1 MLGGGGRDANWE
13 WSFKNAFP
21 VVALLLGLEL
31 GGENL
36 KYFESVNL
44 HAEVDWQDNP
54 VMKLSVEH
62 VC

>member
-13 WSFKNAFP
+13 WSVKHALQ
-21 VVALLLGLEL
+21 VVALLLGVELE
-31 GGENL
+31 GENL

-44 HAEVDWQDNP
+44 QAEVDWQDNS

>member
-13 WSFKNAFP
+13 WSGKNAFP
-21 VVALLLGLEL
+21 VVALLLYVEL

-44 HAEVDWQDNP
+44 QAEVDWQDNS

>member
-1 MLGGGGRDANWE
+1 MLGGGGTDANWE
-13 WSFKNAFP
+13 WSVKNAFS

-36 KYFESVNL
+36 EYFESVNL
-44 HAEVDWQDNP
+44 QAEVDWQDNS

>member
-21 VVALLLGLEL
+21 VVALLLGVEL
-31 GGENL
+31 GGKNL

-44 HAEVDWQDNP
+44 QAEVDW
-54 VMKLSVEH
+54 
-62 VC
+62 

>member
-13 WSFKNAFP
+13 WSFKNAFQ

-31 GGENL
+31 GGKN
-36 KYFESVNL
+36 KIYFESVNL
-44 HAEVDWQDNP
+44 QAEVDWQDNS

>member
-13 WSFKNAFP
+13 WSVKNALQ
-21 VVALLLGLEL
+21 VVAVLLGE
-31 GGENL
+31 GENL

-44 HAEVDWQDNP
+44 QAEVDWQDNL

>member
-1 MLGGGGRDANWE
+1 MLGGGGTDANWE
-13 WSFKNAFP
+13 WSVKNAFP
-21 VVALLLGLEL
+21 VVSLLLGVEL
-31 GGENL
+31 GGQNL

-44 HAEVDWQDNP
+44 QAEVDWQDNS

>member
-1 MLGGGGRDANWE
+1 MLGGGGRGANWE
-13 WSFKNAFP
+13 WSVKNALQ
-21 VVALLLGLEL
+21 VVAVLLGVELE
-31 GGENL
+31 GENL

-44 HAEVDWQDNP
+44 QAEVDWQDNS

>member
-13 WSFKNAFP
+13 WSVKNALQ
-21 VVALLLGLEL
+21 VVALLLGVELE
-31 GGENL
+31 GENL

-44 HAEVDWQDNP
+44 HVEVDWQDNP

>member
-1 MLGGGGRDANWE
+1 MVLQKYFSGGR
-13 WSFKNAFP
+13 STTRC
-21 VVALLLGLEL
+21 VEL
-31 GGENL
+31 GGKNL

-44 HAEVDWQDNP
+44 QAEVDWQDNS

>member
-1 MLGGGGRDANWE
+1 MLGGGGTDANWE

-44 HAEVDWQDNP
+44 QAEVDWQDNP